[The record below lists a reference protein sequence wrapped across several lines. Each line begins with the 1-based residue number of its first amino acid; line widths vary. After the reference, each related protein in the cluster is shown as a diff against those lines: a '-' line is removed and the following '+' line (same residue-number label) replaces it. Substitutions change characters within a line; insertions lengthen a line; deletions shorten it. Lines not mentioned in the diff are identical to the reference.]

1 MAYHEVTAMEKW
13 DIFRRWHTA
22 RQSIRSIAHTLGI
35 DRKTVRRIITHLQDQ
50 GLSRDTPLPDRAT
63 VMRMCEDT
71 TSTLGRTSTA
81 QILLEP
87 YLDETKSLITS
98 TANPLQAKIAF
109 EVLCTRHGLADKV
122 SYSSFKRFMHSRA
135 SEFTPLETTCRMETP
150 PGDAVQIDYGYVGL
164 RKLELEDRQSKVY
177 LFIATLACSR
187 HKYVEV
193 VRSQNQQSFVSSN
206 VRMLSYFGGVP
217 RRLVIDNL
225 KAGVIKPDLYDP
237 ILNRAYQEMAEH
249 YDTFIDPCRPYSP
262 KDKWNVE
269 SDVKTIRA
277 QYNKFCVLHP
287 DATVFELT
295 DFINEWLRDEY
306 GQRKHGTTQMKPYPV
321 YLQEE
326 RPALHALP
334 ERPFEIACWKNAKV
348 HPDQHVQFNKQAF
361 SVPQAY
367 VLRSVWIRG
376 TEKTIQIYFDNH
388 LIQQHVRTERYR
400 HTDISNYP
408 QNVRAVLDEG
418 FPLYLQEQAG
428 KIGPLFK
435 KCIRSVLQVN
445 AFINMRRAQGLVKT
459 GKAFPSELVESA
471 AQYVLDKRIPP
482 TVKSFKLLLFK
493 FEQQAP
499 KPILPMSEE
508 TKSFTRPF
516 EYYSQAHNN

>member
-1 MAYHEVTAMEKW
+1 MAFHEVTVMEKW

-22 RQSIRSIAHTLGI
+22 RQSIRSIAHTLEI

-50 GLSRDTPLPDRAT
+50 GLTRDIPLPDRDT

-71 TSTLGRTSTA
+71 KSTLGRTSTA
-81 QILLEP
+81 QVLLEP
-87 YLDETKSLITS
+87 YLDETKALITS
-98 TANPLQAKIAF
+98 SVNPLQAKIAF

-122 SYSSFKRFMHSRA
+122 SYSSFKRFMRSRA
-135 SEFTPLETTCRMETP
+135 GEFTPLETTCRMETP
-150 PGDAVQIDYGYVGL
+150 AGDVVQIDYGFAGL
-164 RKLELEDRQSKVY
+164 RTLELGDRQSKVY

-193 VRSQNQQSFVSSN
+193 VRSQNQQSFVASH
-206 VRMLSYFGGVP
+206 VRMFAYFGGVP
-217 RRLVIDNL
+217 QRLVIDNL

-237 ILNRAYQEMAEH
+237 IINRAYQEMAEH
-249 YDTFIDPCRPYSP
+249 YNTFIDPCRPYSP
-262 KDKWNVE
+262 KDKGKVE

-287 DATVFELT
+287 DATVLELT
-295 DFINEWLRDEY
+295 DLINEWLRDEY
-306 GQRKHGTTQMKPYPV
+306 GHRKHGTTQMEPYPV
-321 YLQEE
+321 FEQEE
-326 RPALHALP
+326 RPALRALP
-334 ERPFEIACWKNAKV
+334 ERTFEIACWKNAKV
-348 HPDQHVQFNKQAF
+348 HPDQYVQFNKQAF

-367 VLRSVWIRG
+367 VLRQVWVRG
-376 TEKTIQIYFDNH
+376 TEKTIQIFFENH

-400 HTDISNYP
+400 HTDLSNFP
-408 QNVRAVLDEG
+408 ENVRAALDEG
-418 FPLYLQEQAG
+418 IPLYLQEQAG
-428 KIGPLFK
+428 KIGPQFQ

-459 GKAFPSELVESA
+459 GKTFPSELVECA

-482 TVKSFKLLLFK
+482 TVKSFKLLLIK

-499 KPILPMSEE
+499 QPVLPMSDE
-508 TKSFTRPF
+508 TMSFIRPP
-516 EYYSQAHNN
+516 EYFSQAHKN

>member
-1 MAYHEVTAMEKW
+1 M
-13 DIFRRWHTA
+13 
-22 RQSIRSIAHTLGI
+22 
-35 DRKTVRRIITHLQDQ
+35 
-50 GLSRDTPLPDRAT
+50 
-63 VMRMCEDT
+63 
-71 TSTLGRTSTA
+71 
-81 QILLEP
+81 
-87 YLDETKSLITS
+87 
-98 TANPLQAKIAF
+98 
-109 EVLCTRHGLADKV
+109 
-122 SYSSFKRFMHSRA
+122 
-135 SEFTPLETTCRMETP
+135 
-150 PGDAVQIDYGYVGL
+150 
-164 RKLELEDRQSKVY
+164 
-177 LFIATLACSR
+177 
-187 HKYVEV
+187 
-193 VRSQNQQSFVSSN
+193 
-206 VRMLSYFGGVP
+206 
-217 RRLVIDNL
+217 
-225 KAGVIKPDLYDP
+225 
-237 ILNRAYQEMAEH
+237 
-249 YDTFIDPCRPYSP
+249 
-262 KDKWNVE
+262 
-269 SDVKTIRA
+269 
-277 QYNKFCVLHP
+277 LHP

-348 HPDQHVQFNKQAF
+348 HPDQYVQFNKQAF

-367 VLRSVWIRG
+367 VLRSVWVRG
-376 TEKTIQIYFDNH
+376 TEKTIQIYFENH

-471 AQYVLDKRIPP
+471 AQYVLDKRIPL